1 MNEFNVLE
9 TKNNNDGTFTLL
21 VEIDDGFIEELC
33 ILLDTP
39 NISDTD
45 IAEVITEAVQ
55 QYVL

>member
-21 VEIDDGFIEELC
+21 VELTDGFMEELC
-33 ILLDTP
+33 VLLDTP
-39 NISDTD
+39 SISDTD
-45 IAEVITEAVQ
+45 VAEVIAEAVQ

>member
-21 VEIDDGFIEELC
+21 VELTDEFIEELC
-33 ILLDTP
+33 ALLDTP

-45 IAEVITEAVQ
+45 VAEVITEAVQ